1 MRVHWIRYGLIVI
14 AAVGAVVA
22 ALASVPGL
30 VNVEAY
36 KPGLIQ
42 AVREAT
48 GRELVIDG
56 PMRLRMFPVPG
67 DRKSTRL
74 NSSHAITSRMPSSA

>member
-1 MRVHWIRYGLIVI
+1 MRVHWIRFGLIVI

-22 ALASVPGL
+22 ALSSVPSL

-67 DRKSTRL
+67 IGAATVRFANAANWTAGNTR
-74 NSSHAITSRMPSSA
+74 R